1 MPKFRLPEGQQA
13 PDRDLSAL
21 WEASEGVV
29 KESREFREGVG
40 NAALEGL
47 TFSLGDEL
55 RDVLKAA
62 IGDDSYENIRAE
74 YLNKQEKFERMN
86 PGTSMSAEFL
96 PALLS
101 GYGVS
106 GTLAKA
112 GGKAL
117 QSSRISKG
125 QEKFFY
131 TTKSGKVKEVTI
143 DANLKGGKKRIKDG
157 NNKYVVNN
165 STLKQGM
172 TKADAKPL
180 NAGTVGA
187 VEGGVYGAG
196 EGEGFEGRVD
206 SAMFGASIG
215 FLAGASLDQIVNA
228 GTSRLSRSMDDD
240 AADERLLNIPNES
253 QFQRFAN
260 DLDETNRGFE
270 GPRQDGPNFNQVD
283 DLQFDNARGQNQ
295 AVKPWREAT
304 NAGELWDGIKKGFT
318 DFYDEQ
324 LTGASDMLGRRVSKM
339 VQGLYERSD
348 TTALR
353 QTVIEGKAFF
363 DPLKRV
369 VDLET
374 DDKQFHDMLIRYA
387 TGDALPSSQ
396 RVNDEA
402 LKDYVTEALGA
413 DDADALLKYLNYSK
427 AKNKVFNRQ
436 VNGSEEVY
444 DRLGNYLHTKLTPEA
459 KAKKGKTED
468 NEIDIEL
475 DFPSDPG
482 QLNRTR
488 GQTGWNGDDYLPVL
502 ATDFRRIMNNE
513 RLAQLAQKF
522 QMPLP
527 KAGTTPSE
535 FFDAFEK
542 HLVSRGIT
550 PDAAKVARD
559 TIAENMVGQ
568 NKSPWG
574 WMQGANSLAYLL
586 TLAGPKSAVLNLH
599 DPMVAV
605 ANQGFKAGRNIFNR
619 GGYQP
624 RGAGI
629 DQNVGEFLQMY
640 NDLNRLG
647 PKDLEK
653 HFADTARGWTD
664 KGMRLSG
671 FAAMDDLGKRG
682 VLNVILQSA
691 VDDAAD
697 GTLKKSWGFYFSP
710 KELNVIERNLKKHGL
725 DIDSYDAKGSSLIE
739 ELAFSGLGQQQ
750 LISGAG
756 RPRGWSRNPNMRPM
770 WALRGF
776 AIKQQALAMR
786 NIVEN
791 IQEGNTRD
799 AIKWLSRYALMAA
812 GTFGLINEA
821 RQWLAGDGEASTT
834 GVLMGMADQM
844 VSLAS
849 LNTIGMNDYQYGK
862 IMEDGIVPT
871 FLRSL
876 EPIALSRPRELVAE
890 TWGAV
895 TNPDGDFDDVL
906 DELPL
911 IKQPRAIYNNVQEN
925 LGVDL
930 VKDPVQAIQQGL
942 NRGGLLTPIT
952 PEPQTP

>member
-1 MPKFRLPEGQQA
+1 MPKFRVPEGEKA
-13 PDRDLSAL
+13 GPRDLSAL
-21 WEASEGVV
+21 WEATEAVV
-29 KESREFREGVG
+29 SDSREFREGVG
-40 NAALEGL
+40 NSALEGATL
-47 TFSLGDEL
+47 GIGDEL
-55 RDVLKAA
+55 RDALKAA
-62 IGDDSYENIRAE
+62 IGDESYENIRAE

-86 PGTSMSAEFL
+86 PGTSLSAEFI

-117 QSSRISKG
+117 QAGRIKRG
-125 QEKFFY
+125 EEKFFY
-131 TTKSGKVKEVTI
+131 TTKKGKVKEVKI
-143 DANLKGGKKRIKDG
+143 DAPIKGNKTRIKDG
-157 NNKYVVNN
+157 NNMYVVNN
-165 STLKQGM
+165 STLKKGM

-180 NAGTVGA
+180 SAGTVGA
-187 VEGGVYGAG
+187 FEGGVYGVG
-196 EGEGFEGRVD
+196 EGEGFEGRVE
-206 SAMFGASIG
+206 SGLFGAATG
-215 FLAGASLDQIVNA
+215 LLAGATLDQIVNA
-228 GTSRLSRSMDDD
+228 GTTRLSRSMNDD
-240 AADERLLNIPNES
+240 AADAALLNIPNES
-253 QFQRFAN
+253 QFQRFSN
-260 DLDETNRGFE
+260 ELDEANRGFE
-270 GPRQDGPNFNQVD
+270 GPRMDGPNFNQVD

-295 AVKPWREAT
+295 DVKPWREAE

-374 DDKQFHDMLIRYA
+374 TDKEFHDMLIRYA
-387 TGDALPSSQ
+387 TGNALPESK
-396 RVNDEA
+396 RMREDGLRA
-402 LKDYVTEALGA
+402 YVTEALGA
-413 DDADALLKYLNYSK
+413 DDADALIKYLNYSK
-427 AKNKVFNRQ
+427 AKNKVFNRK
-436 VNGSEEVY
+436 VNGSEEDY
-444 DRLGNYLHTKLTPEA
+444 DAMGNYLHTKLTPDA
-459 KAKKGKTED
+459 KAKMGKGHED
-468 NEIDIEL
+468 EVDIEL
-475 DFPSDPG
+475 DFPADPG

-488 GQTGWNGDDYLPVL
+488 DAKGWNPDDYLPVL

-513 RLAQLAQKF
+513 RLTQLAQKF

-527 KAGTTPSE
+527 KAGTTPGQ
-535 FFDAFEK
+535 FFDQFEK
-542 HLVSRGIT
+542 HLISRGIT

-599 DPMVAV
+599 DPMVAI
-605 ANQGFKAGRNIFNR
+605 ANNGFKAGRNIFNR

-653 HFADTARGWTD
+653 YFADTARGWTD
-664 KGMRLSG
+664 TGMRLSG

-691 VDDAAD
+691 VDDVAA
-697 GTLKKSWGFYFSP
+697 GNLAKNWGFYFSP
-710 KELNVIERNLKKHGL
+710 KELKVIERNLKKHGL
-725 DIDSYDAKGSSLIE
+725 DIDAYDKKGAALIE

-791 IQEGNTRD
+791 IQEGRPKE
-799 AIKWLSRYALMAA
+799 AIKWLSRYALMAG

-862 IMEDGIVPT
+862 IMEDGLVPT

-876 EPIALSRPRELVAE
+876 EPIVTSRPREVIAE

-895 TNPDGDFDDVL
+895 TNPDGDFNDVL
-906 DELPL
+906 NELPL
-911 IKQPRAIYNNVQEN
+911 IKQPRAIYNNLQEN
-925 LGVDL
+925 VGVNL
-930 VKDPVQAIQQGL
+930 IEDPVNLIQKGL
-942 NRGGLLTPIT
+942 NRGGLLTP
-952 PEPQTP
+952 EPQTP